1 MVFLP
6 ITSLVTPTFLK
17 AKNMKTTTYSTVI
30 NCIAAT
36 LTVLILL
43 ACGDSGSESTSIED
57 LSSTGTPVDIAKENT
72 THSSL
77 STP

>member
-43 ACGDSGSESTSIED
+43 ASGDG
-57 LSSTGTPVDIAKENT
+57 SSTDTESLSLTDTSVHIAKENIA
-72 THSSL
+72 HGFL
-77 STP
+77 SPP